1 MGSLVLRAILSLGAV
16 IGLMAMVARGARNRM
31 GLPGGRRAKTVQVE
45 ILGRQ
50 QVSKSA
56 AVAVVRTAGRALIIG
71 ITEGS
76 VTVLAD
82 ADPDALEAPA
92 VEETATTPR
101 EAWTASFGRHGR
113 RPQPAWKALIELAQ
127 EKTVRRA

>member
-1 MGSLVLRAILSLGAV
+1 VGTLVLRAILSLGAV
-16 IGLMAMVARGARNRM
+16 IGLMAFVARGARKRL
-31 GLPGGRRAKTVQVE
+31 GLPGTGRRSTAVRVE

-50 QVSKSA
+50 QVAKSA
-56 AVAVVRTAGRALIIG
+56 SVAVVRTAGRALIIG

-82 ADPDALEAPA
+82 ADLDALEAPA
-92 VEETATTPR
+92 TDEVATQTR
-101 EAWTASFGRHGR
+101 GAWTASLGRHR